1 MSNCISLPM
10 FAHCAS
16 RTILDMMSNTL
27 HMGNCRTTNWVM
39 SKPWAPFHMLA
50 NDIMKV
56 QHAPQTP

>member
-1 MSNCISLPM
+1 M